1 MKVVYHPRFEEVYNS
16 DPAAKAGR
24 MESITREVFPYSEM
38 VMAEPAM
45 VDNLRLVHSDWHIE
59 DIRRMGLTM
68 RWLY

>member
-24 MESITREVFPYSEM
+24 MESITREVLPYFEM
-38 VMAEPAM
+38 VMAEPAT

-59 DIRRMGLTM
+59 DIRRMTL
-68 RWLY
+68 